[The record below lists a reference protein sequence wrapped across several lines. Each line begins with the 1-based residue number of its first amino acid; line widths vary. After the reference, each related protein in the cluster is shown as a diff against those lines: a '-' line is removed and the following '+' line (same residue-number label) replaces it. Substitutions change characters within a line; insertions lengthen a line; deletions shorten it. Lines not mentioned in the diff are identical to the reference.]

1 MARLTALSMA
11 VLLHSVLGVSY
22 YYYFRESPGSAA
34 PLLGAWLF
42 SACVVALLQA
52 IRIFPSALPAAD
64 HGRFRHYRGNNNQAA
79 SSWAA
84 LLLETGI
91 CCLVLDVTLTKLWH
105 RIESLCQCAIVGV
118 LQALAVEEQTFLA
131 CEYWSLALTTGLIG
145 ACLLWLTLWA
155 TALPRKLHCGLLDCR
170 RSLHRHCSS
179 LIFGPLEPG
188 TPIPT
193 QVQESA
199 QSFAN

>member
-1 MARLTALSMA
+1 MARLTALSIA
-11 VLLHSVLGVSY
+11 VVLHSVLGISY
-22 YYYFRESPGSAA
+22 YYYFRGSPGSAA

-52 IRIFPSALPAAD
+52 TRIFPSALPTD
-64 HGRFRHYRGNNNQAA
+64 HGRFRGRHHRGNQT
-79 SSWAA
+79 SWGA

-118 LQALAVEEQTFLA
+118 LQALAVEEHTFLA
-131 CEYWSLALTTGLIG
+131 CEYWTLGLTTGLIG

-155 TALPRKLHCGLLDCR
+155 TALPRKIHCGLLDWR
-170 RSLHRHCSS
+170 RSLHHHCSS
-179 LIFGPLEPG
+179 MIFGPLEPG
-188 TPIPT
+188 TPIPP
-193 QVQESA
+193 QMQESA
-199 QSFAN
+199 QSFAT

>member
-1 MARLTALSMA
+1 MARLTALGMA
-11 VLLHSVLGVSY
+11 VVLHSVLGVSY
-22 YYYFRESPGSAA
+22 YYYTRESPNSTA

-42 SACVVALLQA
+42 SACVLALLQA
-52 IRIFPSALPAAD
+52 VRIFPSAQAQVQLR
-64 HGRFRHYRGNNNQAA
+64 GRHQTTRGNQ

-84 LLLETGI
+84 LFLETVL

-131 CEYWSLALTTGLIG
+131 CEYWTLGLTTGLIG
-145 ACLLWLTLWA
+145 ASLLWLTLWA
-155 TALPRKLHCGLLDCR
+155 TALPQKLHCGLLDWR
-170 RSLHRHCSS
+170 RSLHRQCSS

-188 TPIPT
+188 TTVPP
-193 QVQESA
+193 QMQEST
-199 QSFAN
+199 QSFAT